1 MAAVM
6 AFAVFEP
13 IQVLPRIRL
22 APGFALVDQS
32 GAALTSD
39 ATRGEVVL
47 YAFGYGDC
55 GEECDATLAT
65 VAEIARRVPAEVD
78 LGDVPFRVVTISLDP
93 GRDADRLPA
102 VAAATGADGEV
113 WRWATADPAELRR
126 VAGAGFKV
134 PYEDAGDEVRFDP
147 RYVLVDGWGVVRGEY
162 RYSTLADDADKLVR
176 HIGILGEELRNA
188 KGVASLAYE
197 AAHVFLCYP

>member
-1 MAAVM
+1 M

-47 YAFGYGDC
+47 YGFAYGDC
-55 GEECDATLAT
+55 GDECEPTLAT
-65 VAEIARRVPAEVD
+65 TAEVARRVPAEVD
-78 LGDVPFRVVTISLDP
+78 LGEVPFRVVTISLDP
-93 GRDADRLPA
+93 SGDGDRLDG
-102 VAAATGADGEV
+102 VAAGSGADGEV
-113 WRWATADPAELRR
+113 WRWATADPDELRR
-126 VAGAGFKV
+126 VVGTGFKV
-134 PYEDAGDEVRFDP
+134 PYEDEGDALRFDP
-147 RYVLVDGWGVVRGEY
+147 RFVLVDGWGVVRGEY

-176 HIGILGEELRNA
+176 HVGILADELRNSS
-188 KGVASLAYE
+188 GVASIAYE